1 MLLLLEILEKL
12 HALQVWEA
20 RRGTLP
26 KDGRVMFELEQH
38 GPRET
43 IEDRT
48 VWLTYGTDLVSVN
61 NYYLVAE
68 DIEMAKVNNFI
79 LVILLY
85 LLKFNKSNPSG

>member
-1 MLLLLEILEKL
+1 MILNSSFYFITIETHSWKL
-12 HALQVWEA
+12 YALQVWEA

-48 VWLTYGTDLVSVN
+48 IWLTYGPDLVSVS

-68 DIEMAKVNNFI
+68 DIEIAKVNNF
-79 LVILLY
+79 Y
-85 LLKFNKSNPSG
+85 LFS